1 MIVQALFDDISG
13 VNNWQ
18 IGDTQMLS
26 KTKVALTAGLVLA
39 ALSPAYADQ
48 DDLDEAY
55 TRSHPVVV
63 PGTPPGITNPATAY
77 DFAPSSPSSFAYHPA
92 PHARRTH
99 KAR

>member
-1 MIVQALFDDISG
+1 LIVQALFDNISR

-18 IGDTQMLS
+18 GDTRVLS
-26 KTKVALTAGLVLA
+26 KTKVALTTGLVLA
-39 ALSPAYADQ
+39 ALSPVYADQ

-55 TRSHPVVV
+55 ARSHPVIV
-63 PGTPPGITNPATAY
+63 PGTPPGITTSATAY
-77 DFAPSSPSSFAYHPA
+77 DFAPSSSNSFDYHLA